1 MQVMVPNANG
11 TMLGGSIVPGRNVI
25 VSKLGAEAEGEI
37 GGSPKGLR
45 RTNFKPATSTTLQ

>member
-45 RTNFKPATSTTLQ
+45 KTNFKPATSTTL